1 MSTKLADGRSL
12 LGQDEV
18 KKLAEKA
25 GVVPA
30 KMKNSTM
37 RKLVKK
43 DKIGEVFEE
52 DTWDDFFKHLEDK
65 KCSVLLMPGSEG
77 YMKIQRTPKDVKKS
91 K

>member
-1 MSTKLADGRSL
+1 MQQLEDGRSL

-18 KKLAEKA
+18 KDLAKKA
-25 GVVPA
+25 DIVPA

-43 DKIGEVFEE
+43 DKIGETFEK
-52 DTWDDFFKHLEDK
+52 DSWDDFFKHLDDK
-65 KCSVLLMPGSEG
+65 KCSVLLMPGSKG
-77 YMKIQRTPKDVKKS
+77 YMKIQRTPKDVKK